1 MKKEKPKQHFWKNI
15 FEYASNYHKNFIIA
29 MAFSLIVG
37 ICLAIKPILI
47 KYIIDDGITNT
58 ALSEIDRLKT
68 AVFYCV
74 LYISVHVMQMCIW
87 GVGYRNMLLGI
98 EGFLFKI
105 RSLFFEHIQTLCM
118 RFHDKN
124 SSGELF
130 NYLFGTPM
138 ANLKNFLNQFSMQV
152 PTQMISM
159 VISVAAM
166 LTYDWLLTAVMI
178 AALSIAMLL
187 NYHSRK
193 KIRRLSG
200 DLIKCESEASK
211 FTDDILHGSSAVKM
225 YAIEDEINTEF
236 KEKLND
242 LKSKG
247 ITLSFTQWLEGTKPE
262 FVQHAG
268 IMLVYLVGAFSC
280 IYRGLTIG
288 ELTAFVSSMSIIMSG
303 LNSIFSINL
312 MRSNAEASLDH
323 INSVLTEES
332 QTSDN
337 EAYYNLD
344 QKRTSAT
351 YSNAPYIEFKNVV
364 FGYDDRKIFNGL
376 NCKFERNKSYGIVG
390 SSGSGKSTITRLLMR
405 LYEIDDGEILMY
417 NCNIKRFSL
426 HDLRKSIG
434 IVPQDPF
441 IFQMSIINNIRIAAP
456 DAPMQEVM
464 HAMEIARVHE
474 FVNDLKMGWNTIVG
488 DGGFGLSGGQKQRIA
503 IARAVLCKPEILVFD
518 EATSA
523 LDNVSELHIK
533 NAINEL
539 MASHTVLII
548 AHRLTTIQNVDEIL
562 VFDKGEIVQQG
573 SFDAL
578 SNEDGLFKDML
589 QSTT

>member
-1 MKKEKPKQHFWKNI
+1 MKKEKPKQHFWKSI
-15 FEYASNYHKNFIIA
+15 FEYASNHRKNFIIA
-29 MAFSLIVG
+29 MSLSLIVG
-37 ICLAIKPILI
+37 MCLAIKPILI

-68 AVFYCV
+68 AVFYCI
-74 LYISVHVMQMCIW
+74 LYISAHIMQMALW
-87 GVGYRNMLLGI
+87 GVGYKNMLIGI
-98 EGFLFKI
+98 EGFLFNI
-105 RSLFFEHIQTLCM
+105 RSKFFEHVQTLCM

-152 PTQMISM
+152 PTQIISM
-159 VISVAAM
+159 VISVSAM

-178 AALSIAMLL
+178 VALTVAMLL

-247 ITLSFTQWLEGTKPE
+247 ITLSFTQWLENTKPE

-268 IMLVYLVGAFSC
+268 IAIVYLVGAFSC
-280 IYRGLTIG
+280 IYRGLSIG
-288 ELTAFVSSMSIIMSG
+288 ELTAFVSSMSIIMGG
-303 LNSIFSINL
+303 LNSIFAINL
-312 MRSNAEASLDH
+312 MRSNAEASLDR
-323 INSVLTEES
+323 INSIMTEKS
-332 QTSDN
+332 QTPEN
-337 EAYYNLD
+337 EVYYNPK
-344 QKRTSAT
+344 QKRESAI
-351 YSNAPYIEFKNVV
+351 YSNAPYIEFKDVV
-364 FGYDDRKIFNGL
+364 FGYDDRKIFKGL

-390 SSGSGKSTITRLLMR
+390 SSGSGKSTITKLLMR

-426 HDLRKSIG
+426 HDLRKNIG

-464 HAMEIARVHE
+464 RAMEIARVHE
-474 FVNDLKMGWNTIVG
+474 FVNELKMGWNTIVG

-523 LDNVSELHIK
+523 LDNVSEHHIK

-578 SNEDGLFKDML
+578 SHEDGLFKDML
-589 QSTT
+589 ESTN

>member
-15 FEYASNYHKNFIIA
+15 FEYASNHRKNFIIA
-29 MAFSLIVG
+29 MTLSLIVG
-37 ICLAIKPILI
+37 MCLAIKPILI

-74 LYISVHVMQMCIW
+74 LYISAHVMQMVLW
-87 GVGYRNMLLGI
+87 GVGYRNMLIGI
-98 EGFLFKI
+98 EGFLFNI
-105 RSLFFEHIQTLCM
+105 RSKFFEHIQTLCM

-152 PTQMISM
+152 PTQIISM
-159 VISVAAM
+159 VISVSAM

-178 AALSIAMLL
+178 VALTVAMLL

-247 ITLSFTQWLEGTKPE
+247 ITLSFTQWLESTKPE

-268 IMLVYLVGAFSC
+268 IALVYLVGAFSC
-280 IYRGLTIG
+280 IYRGLSIG

-303 LNSIFSINL
+303 LNSIFTINL
-312 MRSNAEASLDH
+312 MRSNAEASLDR
-323 INSVLTEES
+323 INSIMTEKS
-332 QTSDN
+332 QTPEN
-337 EAYYNLD
+337 EVYYNLE
-344 QKRTSAT
+344 QKRASAI

-364 FGYDDRKIFNGL
+364 FGYDDRKIFKGL
-376 NCKFERNKSYGIVG
+376 NCKFEHNKSYGIVG

-426 HDLRKSIG
+426 RDLRKNIG

-464 HAMEIARVHE
+464 RAMEIARVHE
-474 FVNDLKMGWNTIVG
+474 FVNELKMGWNTIVG

-523 LDNVSELHIK
+523 LDNVSEHHIK

-578 SNEDGLFKDML
+578 SHEDGLFKDML
-589 QSTT
+589 ESTS